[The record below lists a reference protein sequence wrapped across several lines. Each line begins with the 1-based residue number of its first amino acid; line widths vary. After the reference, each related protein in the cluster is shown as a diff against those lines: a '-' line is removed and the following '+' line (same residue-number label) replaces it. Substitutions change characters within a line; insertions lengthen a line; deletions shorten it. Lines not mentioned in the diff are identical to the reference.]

1 MGLVE
6 VLEPRRL
13 PEFHDFYAESV
24 LEEAGLEVFGK
35 LSLELPEDPV
45 ATEKF
50 AGLIFSDGKLKE
62 HVLGFIDDVCRD
74 AVGRCLDDFNRLRAE
89 LEKLG
94 NLESRVKVFHALK
107 FLRQHSDGYVRYP
120 PRVEL
125 IVGGLEGQPLTILC
139 TADIY
144 LQDPAIIIPLG
155 RVGLNWI

>member
-50 AGLIFSDGKLKE
+50 AGLIFSL
-62 HVLGFIDDVCRD
+62 
-74 AVGRCLDDFNRLRAE
+74 
-89 LEKLG
+89 
-94 NLESRVKVFHALK
+94 
-107 FLRQHSDGYVRYP
+107 
-120 PRVEL
+120 
-125 IVGGLEGQPLTILC
+125 
-139 TADIY
+139 
-144 LQDPAIIIPLG
+144 
-155 RVGLNWI
+155 